1 MALKIIVSVILGLL
15 ILLILI
21 LLVVLYASSKGERII
36 ESSFHDRFQRK
47 Q

>member
-1 MALKIIVSVILGLL
+1 M
-15 ILLILI
+15 ILI
-21 LLVVLYASSKGERII
+21 IIGFIFALLLLPLLVVLYASSKGERII